1 MWQDWVITVGQFLFL
16 VALIPSIRSAEKPAL
31 GTSLMT
37 GIILTIFAVAQ
48 FTLGLYFS
56 VVSAITISIGWY
68 ILAWQSY
75 KKRQNINLPKP

>member
-1 MWQDWVITVGQFLFL
+1 MWQDWVISIGQFLFL

-37 GIILTIFAVAQ
+37 GIVLTVFAFTQ

-75 KKRQNINLPKP
+75 KLRKN